1 MQDKQE
7 PVAVGMFL
15 VQFSFAYL
23 HIYKYVFEFL
33 VCLYYNISF
42 IQ

>member
-23 HIYKYVFEFL
+23 HILYTSMFL
-33 VCLYYNISF
+33 SF
-42 IQ
+42 